1 MLSLKTFTPLAIK
14 ELIEEGLRD
23 FGPRVAII
31 LVLFNCLNT
40 FYNFIFTL
48 ISIMKLRHYFG

>member
-1 MLSLKTFTPLAIK
+1 MFTLKTLTPFDIK
-14 ELIEEGLRD
+14 ELIVLALSD

-31 LVLFNCLNT
+31 LVLFNCLKA

-48 ISIMKLRHYFG
+48 ISIYKS